1 MITVLYPTYLPAVY
15 KIVDR
20 VCRQYSSEIIVDF
33 TDLEGYQLLTS
44 LDECREE
51 EALEYLSRYSS
62 LFSIRHENEE

>member
-1 MITVLYPTYLPAVY
+1 MITVLYPTYLSAVY

-51 EALEYLSRYSS
+51 EVLEYLSRYST
-62 LFSIRHENEE
+62 LFHLRRDNEE